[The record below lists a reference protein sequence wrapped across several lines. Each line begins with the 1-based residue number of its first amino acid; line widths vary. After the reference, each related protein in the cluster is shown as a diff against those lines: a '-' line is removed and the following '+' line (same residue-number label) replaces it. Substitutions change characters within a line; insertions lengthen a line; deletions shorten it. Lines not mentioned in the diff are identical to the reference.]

1 MQDITQL
8 AAIDIGS
15 NSFRLEIGRFEH
27 DQLQRVEYIKETVR
41 QGNGLDKDRNLSL
54 EAMQRGWDC
63 LARFSERLSNFK
75 KKQVRVVATQTLREA
90 RNRDIFLAKG
100 EEILGFPID
109 VISGKEEARLIY
121 LGVSHLLP
129 QSNERRLVIDIGG
142 RSCELILGKGYKA
155 HTMESYRVGSV
166 TWSMKYFQSGEVTK
180 EAFRQAEIAAA
191 AVLDEIV
198 SPYGKQ
204 NWDSVYG
211 SSGTVGAVAD
221 ILVGLGRPLNEL
233 TRSGLLEIKAAL
245 INAGRMDRVRLE
257 GLKDD
262 RRAVLCGGLS
272 ILCALFDLLDID
284 SIQVAEGALRQ
295 GVLYDMVERKYNYSD
310 VRSSTV
316 ARMAITYRVDA
327 MQAERVTYIAKNL
340 FKQIATDWDEATFEG
355 LERKLGWATQLH
367 EIGSHISHSDYHK
380 HGAYILENVDAV
392 GFAQHEL
399 HRLGLLV
406 LGHKGKLKKIGD
418 YINEKAFACQLISLR
433 LAVIACHARAQP
445 DWTTVRLNMNGRTFM
460 LQVLPS
466 WTRAHPQSMHLL
478 RQEVD
483 AWEKLPWLF
492 QIAT

>member
-1 MQDITQL
+1 
-8 AAIDIGS
+8 
-15 NSFRLEIGRFEH
+15 
-27 DQLQRVEYIKETVR
+27 VEYIKETVR

-166 TWSMKYFQSGEVTK
+166 TWSMKYFPSGEVTK

-211 SSGTVGAVAD
+211 SSGTVGAIAD
-221 ILVGLGRPLNEL
+221 ILTGLGRPTHEL
-233 TRSGLLEIKAAL
+233 TRSGLLEIKETL
-245 INAGRMDRVRLE
+245 IRTGRMDRVRLE

-272 ILCALFDLLDID
+272 ILCALFDLLGID

-418 YINEKAFACQLISLR
+418 YINEKAFACQLIALR

-445 DWTTVRLNMNGRTFM
+445 DWSNARLKLKSSRFE
-460 LQVLPS
+460 LQVPTC
-466 WTRAHPQSMHLL
+466 WIKNHPQSIHLL
-478 RQEVD
+478 QQEMS
-483 AWEKLPWLF
+483 AWQKLPWIFDLLLSD
-492 QIAT
+492 